1 MIVFYVGYLP
11 MIVTSMAL
19 VFSERSAVIM
29 EISTM
34 SIVLTFLSSSLNPF
48 LHLWRMKDIRNE
60 VKQLLK
66 QVSAQETNF
75 SNKVSKSY
83 LMHIFY

>member
-1 MIVFYVGYLP
+1 MIAFYVGYLS

-34 SIVLTFLSSSLNPF
+34 SIVLTLLSSSLNPF

>member
-1 MIVFYVGYLP
+1 

-34 SIVLTFLSSSLNPF
+34 SIVLTLLSSSLNPF